1 MKAKRPQYLNANVLV
16 GRGGSGQNCRDAAM
30 ATAFYLHLLFRRT
43 LSSPEGATVKRV
55 FALLIGRPKAEANKS
70 SCRASTRGKK

>member
-16 GRGGSGQNCRDAAM
+16 GRGGSGRNCRDAAM

-43 LSSPEGATVKRV
+43 LSSPGGASVKRA
-55 FALLIGRPKAEANKS
+55 FALLIGRRKADMNKAFS
-70 SCRASTRGKK
+70 RASARKK